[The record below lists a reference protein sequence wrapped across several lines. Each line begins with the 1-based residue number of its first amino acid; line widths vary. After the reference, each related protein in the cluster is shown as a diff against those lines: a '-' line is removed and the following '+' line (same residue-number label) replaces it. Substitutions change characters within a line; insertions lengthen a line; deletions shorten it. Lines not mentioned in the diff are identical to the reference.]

1 MVGGGG
7 EGKISKLARVVLG
20 NRSGKVQ
27 VLQEC
32 QKKLKKFMNQ
42 LFSATLLG
50 LLKSSRNKKELLIK
64 MMSQLP
70 CFRCFFAAGS

>member
-27 VLQEC
+27 VLQEWH
-32 QKKLKKFMNQ
+32 KKLAKSPQFFKFLLLMN
-42 LFSATLLG
+42 
-50 LLKSSRNKKELLIK
+50 IK
-64 MMSQLP
+64 L
-70 CFRCFFAAGS
+70 AGRRFLQNCQPY

>member
-27 VLQEC
+27 VLQEWH
-32 QKKLKKFMNQ
+32 KKMAKSPQFFFFLILLSEHQIRWKEISSK
-42 LFSATLLG
+42 LSAFLDFILWTVL
-50 LLKSSRNKKELLIK
+50 R
-64 MMSQLP
+64 
-70 CFRCFFAAGS
+70 